1 MESAFLLESSKHTQN
16 ENFILHDFAIC
27 DYLDRLLVQYGNW
40 QAPFIVAAGLLVI
53 GAAVWAF
60 WLDPDASVVEMQQ
73 ARPAVAAPAV

>member
-1 MESAFLLESSKHTQN
+1 MAGTV
-16 ENFILHDFAIC
+16 
-27 DYLDRLLVQYGNW
+27 LDARDGNW

-73 ARPAVAAPAV
+73 ARPAVASRMTHFLDCNYLAAVP